1 MMHKAEKLSV
11 CWRYHAG
18 HDALIWQLM
27 FTSTGN
33 LIGQKRFAG
42 SRQALFFGIDTATG
56 SIFCDDFLL
65 MDHIHPFSE
74 TDNWFTGFET
84 TLGDLVYCHTCKSD
98 SPEHRGIWA
107 VDFMSGRVVWSRP
120 DIVFVANLEDEFL
133 VYKSV
138 VFAGFPERHFLLIDP
153 FTGADIRCLGL
164 DSLEVHAIREA
175 VVQEEV
181 RQQVTLPEVVMEG
194 MPVERAALQ
203 RAGIAETNRCECIVQ
218 GSLTVAALHEKRQ
231 LPDVW
236 DTVLKV
242 WQNDRLV
249 YADCMEECV
258 EKPGRNNFL
267 IRCDHMYYLKGKEEL
282 ISVAL
287 S

>member
-1 MMHKAEKLSV
+1 MMLKPENLSV

-18 HDALIWQLM
+18 HGALIWQLM
-27 FTSTGN
+27 FTRTGN

-56 SIFCDDFLL
+56 RVFCDDFLL
-65 MDHIHPFSE
+65 VDHIHPFSAAE
-74 TDNWFTGFET
+74 SWFTGLET
-84 TLGDLVYCHTCKSD
+84 TLGDLVYCHTYKSN
-98 SPEHRGIWA
+98 SPEHQGIWA
-107 VDFMSGRVVWSRP
+107 VDFKSGRVVWSRP
-120 DIVFVANLEDEFL
+120 DIVFAANLEDEFL

-138 VFAGFPERHFLLIDP
+138 IFAGFPERHFLLIDP
-153 FTGADIRCLGL
+153 LTGADIRLLGL
-164 DSLEVHAIREA
+164 ESLDVHAIRES

-181 RQQVTLPEVVMEG
+181 RQQVTLPDFVMEG
-194 MPVERAALQ
+194 MPGERAAL
-203 RAGIAETNRCECIVQ
+203 RRVGIAETNCECIVQ
-218 GSLTVAALHEKRQ
+218 GSLTVAALHEQGK

-249 YADCMEECV
+249 YTDYMEENV
-258 EKPGRNNFL
+258 KKPGLNNFL
-267 IRCDHMYYLKGKEEL
+267 IRSDKMYYLKGKEEL
-282 ISVAL
+282 ISVAF